1 MGRPGNGKGF
11 DEGGEFQS
19 PSLERLVRSLNR
31 LPGLGRK
38 SATRL
43 ALHLVA
49 RAEGAAVPAEELVAA
64 IADIEALESI
74 AGEVTRIR
82 VESLG

>member
-1 MGRPGNGKGF
+1 MNFQGSGK
-11 DEGGEFQS
+11 DLPDGGEFQS
-19 PSLERLVRSLNR
+19 PALERLVRSLNR

-49 RAEGAAVPAEELVAA
+49 KSEKVAVPAEELVAA
-64 IADIEALESI
+64 IGEARDK
-74 AGEVTRIR
+74 VTN
-82 VESLG
+82 